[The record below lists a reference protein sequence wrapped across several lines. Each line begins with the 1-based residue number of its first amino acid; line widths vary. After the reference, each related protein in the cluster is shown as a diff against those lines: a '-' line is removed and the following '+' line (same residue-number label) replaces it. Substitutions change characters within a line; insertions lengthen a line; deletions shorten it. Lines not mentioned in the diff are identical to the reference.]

1 MRLRQ
6 RGKLRV
12 LLAISQPGS
21 SRSGILIP
29 SVSSETRALSLE
41 FGLPARSQGSESRSA
56 PFVSRGRGLSE
67 PGKGWRDQAV
77 GRVPL
82 SPTIDHVVMRK
93 VGSACSVESRELAGI
108 PGDLKHP
115 PFWRGICRKKKESHL
130 RQEREEKHHSLS
142 CFIVQVTLLD
152 LLRAGFASGGSE
164 QRGPEGVRVR
174 GILGRGRGVRPG
186 RPARCTPPLR
196 T

>member
-1 MRLRQ
+1 MAGPGCRQSALEPDHRPRGDAEGRQ
-6 RGKLRV
+6 RLQRGEPR
-12 LLAISQPGS
+12 ASWH
-21 SRSGILIP
+21 SR
-29 SVSSETRALSLE
+29 
-41 FGLPARSQGSESRSA
+41 
-56 PFVSRGRGLSE
+56 RGT
-67 PGKGWRDQAV
+67 GWGV
-77 GRVPL
+77 N
-82 SPTIDHVVMRK
+82 
-93 VGSACSVESRELAGI
+93 
-108 PGDLKHP
+108 LKHP
-115 PFWRGICRKKKESHL
+115 PFWRGICRKKRESHL

-196 T
+196 TRSAASTTAPLLCSLEEELQIALRNSMSVYMQKALAPSLNWS